1 MAILRRVPRVALPAR
16 STTVPAVLAV
26 HLPAAAVRVVILHR
40 HPHHAAAV
48 AAHPIV
54 VRAAVAVAHIVVA
67 ALHTA
72 VVPIAEVHPIV
83 AAVRA
88 VAAPIAVAA
97 VHAVAVAAEAEDDYF
112 NVEC

>member
-40 HPHHAAAV
+40 HPHHAAVV

-54 VRAAVAVAHIVVA
+54 VRAAVAHIVVA

-72 VVPIAEVHPIV
+72 AVPIAEVHPTREV
-83 AAVRA
+83 AHALPIRVEETL
-88 VAAPIAVAA
+88 VA
-97 VHAVAVAAEAEDDYF
+97 DSF
-112 NVEC
+112 

>member
-26 HLPAAAVRVVILHR
+26 HLPAAAVRVAILHL
-40 HPHHAAAV
+40 HPHHAAAAV
-48 AAHPIV
+48 HPIV

-72 VVPIAEVHPIV
+72 AVPIAEVHPIV
-83 AAVRA
+83 VAVRA
-88 VAAPIAVAA
+88 VAAPIVVAA
-97 VHAVAVAAEAEDDYF
+97 VHAAVVAVVVEDKMM
-112 NVEC
+112 NVE

>member
-48 AAHPIV
+48 HPIV

-72 VVPIAEVHPIV
+72 AVPIAEVHPIV
-83 AAVRA
+83 VAVRA
-88 VAAPIAVAA
+88 VAAPIVVAA
-97 VHAVAVAAEAEDDYF
+97 VHVAAVAVVAEDDYF